1 MKRSRRVVL
10 KFMGTAAATSLTGTL
25 ALARDC
31 DPNRPG
37 ILFPGTMTNTAC
49 NSRGGFGASPHG
61 FTEHAVPH
69 EHAGG

>member
-1 MKRSRRVVL
+1 MLAMLQAVVSGWGAL
-10 KFMGTAAATSLTGTL
+10 DNGVGNFPSALTEVTVT
-25 ALARDC
+25 
-31 DPNRPG
+31 
-37 ILFPGTMTNTAC
+37 TMTNTAC